1 MRRSAILVILVCVAI
16 SGTVVAQE
24 KAMAKGS
31 AEIPQAGAP
40 APQTQG
46 PLTRPARAAGL
57 ARDES
62 KQGSAWMPA
71 AQSKLESELVAK
83 YGEGQRERA
92 RRGLKQVGE
101 FWRAE
106 DGDQPA
112 FEAFVRANFAG
123 DQATLDT
130 TFARFEKLMEQL
142 EGHMQEI
149 GRELRTQADL
159 DLGPMLPLDETFAGF
174 DAGAHVIDDMFRNKL
189 AFVVLLNFP
198 LTTLDQR
205 LNEGQHWTRRQWA
218 EARLAQRF
226 SKRVPAEV
234 NQAIAQAQ
242 AEADHYISEY
252 NIWMYHVV
260 REQESGVRSRES
272 AKADSSP
279 ASRDEGAVIRRN
291 GETQPPGAK
300 KQPGMEY
307 ALETTKPPSQN
318 ATAQRLFPKGMRL
331 LSHWNLRD
339 EIKADYDLY
348 PTAPKAG
355 AAGAPV
361 VAQNGLVRQR
371 TVQQVLERIVTQ
383 TIPEAVVNNP
393 QVDWNPWT
401 NQVKPAEEK
410 DSDFVP
416 SRDRRRSGSSNEREP
431 DTRYATLQKTYFAAR
446 KMDPYSPTAPTL
458 IARRF
463 DENREIPEARVRK
476 MLVDIV
482 SSALVPKVVALIE
495 KRLGRPLA
503 PFDVWYSGFRP
514 KSEYTEAQLDEIVRQ
529 RYPTAEAY
537 RKDIPNLL
545 VKLGFS
551 PERAQYVAQNIVVD
565 PARGSG
571 HAMGAAM
578 RDAKVH
584 LRTRVE
590 KTGMN
595 YKGFN
600 IAVHEMGHN
609 VEQTFSMKDVD
620 QWLLAGVPNTA
631 FTEALAFVF
640 QARDLELLGLHAPSA
655 QDEAMRT
662 LNDFWG
668 TYEIAGVALVDM
680 AVWHWMY
687 DHPNATPAELR
698 EATVQIAKDTWN
710 QYYAPVFKQRDV
722 VLLGVYSHM
731 IDYFLYLPDY
741 PIGHMIAFQIEEQIK
756 KAGKI
761 GPEFERMAS
770 FGSVAPDL
778 WMVHATG
785 KPVGPEALLQATE
798 RALGEI
804 RE

>member
-1 MRRSAILVILVCVAI
+1 MRRSAILVILI
-16 SGTVVAQE
+16 SVVIGGTVAAQE
-24 KAMAKGS
+24 KAMSTAIESPRTNVAHKGVR
-31 AEIPQAGAP
+31 AP
-40 APQTQG
+40 W
-46 PLTRPARAAGL
+46 L
-57 ARDES
+57 D
-62 KQGSAWMPA
+62 A
-71 AQSKLESELVAK
+71 AQSKMESELAAK

-130 TFARFEKLMEQL
+130 TFARFERLMEQL
-142 EGHMQEI
+142 EGHLQEI

-174 DAGAHVIDDMFRNKL
+174 DAGAHVTDDMFLNKL

-205 LNEGQHWTRRQWA
+205 LNQGQHWTRRQWA

-242 AEADHYISEY
+242 AEGDHYISEY

-260 REQESGVRSRES
+260 GEQSTVDGRWST
-272 AKADSSP
+272 AKTDSSP
-279 ASRDEGAVIRRN
+279 AARN
-291 GETQPPGAK
+291 DKNEKAGSDKSE
-300 KQPGMEY
+300 E
-307 ALETTKPPSQN
+307 
-318 ATAQRLFPKGMRL
+318 RLFPKGMRL

-339 EIKADYDLY
+339 EIKADYD
-348 PTAPKAG
+348 AS
-355 AAGAPV
+355 
-361 VAQNGLVRQR
+361 QNGLARQR

-401 NQVKPAEEK
+401 NQVKPAAEK

-416 SRDRRRSGSSNEREP
+416 NRDRGRSRSSSEREP

-463 DENREIPEARVRK
+463 DENREIPEARVRQ

-482 SSALVPKVVALIE
+482 SSPLAPKVAALIE
-495 KRLGRPLA
+495 KRLGRPLE

-584 LRTRVE
+584 LRTRIE

-668 TYEIAGVALVDM
+668 TYEIAGVAMVDM

-698 EATVQIAKDTWN
+698 EATVQIAKDVWN
-710 QYYAPVFKQRDV
+710 QYYAPVFKKRDV

-741 PIGHMIAFQIEEQIK
+741 PIGHMIAFQIEEQMK